1 LRPQS
6 VGAASRCARPKADTA
21 SVLDFNDLLRRLVD
35 QRASD
40 LHLKVGS
47 APVVRIDGRLERG
60 TDSEVTAPELLELA
74 LTLIPTDR
82 IEEWEAK
89 GEIDFALG
97 ISGLGRFRVMV
108 YSQRGTVSMA
118 VRHVI
123 PGIPSF
129 DTLGLPP
136 AVPRLAEE
144 TQGLV
149 IVAGPAGAGKSTTI
163 AAMIDVINEHQC
175 RHVVTI
181 EDPIEHLFRDKRS
194 IISQRELGSDAPSYQ
209 SALARIMRQ
218 DPDVVYIGEIDDR
231 DTAIGALGLATT
243 GRLVLTSTPTVNV
256 AQTITWLLHLFAV
269 EEHPMVRASLA
280 SSLKAI
286 VVQRLLE
293 RPEGR
298 GRVPAAEI
306 LVNQSRVVENLLQIP
321 GAPNLETVM
330 AEGEYYGMQTF
341 DQSLFQLCK
350 DGVIGIR
357 EAVTSSAHPHELR
370 ASLQGLGMPM
380 GGSEY

>member
-1 LRPQS
+1 MR
-6 VGAASRCARPKADTA
+6 R
-21 SVLDFNDLLRRLVD
+21 VLDFHDLLRLVVD
-35 QRASD
+35 RKASD

-47 APVVRIDGRLERG
+47 GPVMRIDGRLEPQG
-60 TDSEVTAPELLELA
+60 VDETTAEDLVALA
-74 LTLIPTDR
+74 RTLIPSARTG
-82 IEEWEAK
+82 EWEAK
-89 GEIDFALG
+89 GELDFALG

-108 YSQRGTVSMA
+108 YSQRGTVAIA
-118 VRHVI
+118 VRHIV
-123 PGIPSF
+123 PGVPSF
-129 DTLGLPP
+129 DSLGLPP

-144 TQGLV
+144 SQGLV

-163 AAMIDVINEHQC
+163 AAMLDLINEQQC

-194 IISQRELGSDAPSYQ
+194 IISQRELGSDAPDYR

-218 DPDVVYIGEIDDR
+218 DPDVVYIGETADY
-231 DTAIGALGLATT
+231 DTARGALGLATT
-243 GRLVLTSTPTVNV
+243 GRLVLTSMPTVNV
-256 AQTITWLLHLFAV
+256 AQTITWLLHLFPV
-269 EEHPMVRASLA
+269 DEHTMVRASLA
-280 SSLKAI
+280 SSLRAI

-293 RPEGR
+293 RPDGR

-306 LVNQSRVVENLLQIP
+306 LVNQSRVVENLLQMP

-357 EAVTSSAHPHELR
+357 EAVTTSAHPHELR

-380 GGSEY
+380 SGSDY